1 MLGRRFAAG
10 LVALGVALVCLASA
24 APGVRANGV
33 PQLVKLTYLEGISNW
48 GPKDGEGVLEF
59 SFAEAYARVDVK
71 NLKPA
76 AGFSYEGWLT
86 GGQGEPLLV
95 GKIAVQPS
103 GIGSLESNLQNL
115 KRFDYD
121 TFVVAARGPAE
132 PGAGYPA
139 QRSIAG
145 RFTVLKDGAASS
157 AADTRPAELPNTGE
171 EAPPSNAARLLK
183 VGLAVIAAGSLATVV
198 LRGRKRRDALD

>member
-1 MLGRRFAAG
+1 MVRARIAAAAAALTVW
-10 LVALGVALVCLASA
+10 LVALLGA
-24 APGVRANGV
+24 APGVHANGV
-33 PQLVKLTYLEGISNW
+33 PQLVKLTYLDGVSNW

-76 AGFSYEGWLT
+76 EGFSYEGWLA

-103 GIGSLESNLQNL
+103 GVGTLETKLQNL

-121 TFVVAARGPAE
+121 TFVVAARGPAAPE
-132 PGAGYPA
+132 GAYPP

-145 RFTVLKDGAASS
+145 RFTVLKDGATST
-157 AADTRPAELPNTGE
+157 AADVRPATLPNTGE
-171 EAPPSNAARLLK
+171 KEPLSTSARLMR
-183 VGLAVIAAGSLATVV
+183 VALAVLAAGALAAVV
-198 LRGRKRRDALD
+198 LRTRNRRHSRD